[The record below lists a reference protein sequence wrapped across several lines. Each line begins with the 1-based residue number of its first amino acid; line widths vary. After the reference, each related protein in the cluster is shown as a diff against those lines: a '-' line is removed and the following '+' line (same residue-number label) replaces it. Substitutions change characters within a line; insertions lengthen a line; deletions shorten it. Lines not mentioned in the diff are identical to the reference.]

1 MVSLEKMKPLF
12 TVHAGEYLVGSHIEA
27 RYPRWNVWLPS
38 KDTGVDLLVTNG
50 RNTNTVSLQ
59 VKFSKDFTPT
69 HRTILLQRKLMA
81 GGWWTL
87 QEAKIKD
94 SHADFWVFALPSFT
108 DHKTSFIIITPRELL
123 RRLRSIH
130 GKARKRI
137 DSYLW
142 ITKSGRCWE
151 ARGLNNADQEM
162 VAFERFRSDTRDFS
176 QFLNAWSDVEKRLK
190 K

>member
-1 MVSLEKMKPLF
+1 MAPFEKMKPLF

-50 RNTNTVSLQ
+50 RNTKTVSLQ

-69 HRTILLQRKLMA
+69 HLPILLQRKLVA
-81 GGWWTL
+81 AGWWTH

-94 SHADFWVFALPSFT
+94 SCADLWVFALPSFT
-108 DHKTSFIIITPRELL
+108 EHETSFIIITPRELI

-130 GKARKRI
+130 VKAAKRI
-137 DSYLW
+137 HSYLW

-151 ARGLNNADQEM
+151 ARGLNNADHEM
-162 VAFERFRSDTRDFS
+162 IAFDRFTNDTRDFS
-176 QFLNAWSDVEKRLK
+176 QFLNAWGDLEKRLK
-190 K
+190 T